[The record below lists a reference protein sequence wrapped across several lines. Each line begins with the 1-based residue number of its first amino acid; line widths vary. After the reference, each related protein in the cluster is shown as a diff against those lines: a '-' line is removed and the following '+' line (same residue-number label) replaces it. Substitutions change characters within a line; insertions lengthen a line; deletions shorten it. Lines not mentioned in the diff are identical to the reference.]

1 MGALLRREALMLARR
16 PASSAALA
24 VHAGLLVAFLWLWEG
39 GRGVTLFGA
48 RTAFDRLRLV
58 ECALLG
64 ALLPWLAA
72 RALADER
79 RNDLVRLALLAG
91 RRPPGVVAAKL
102 AATFLAL
109 ALVVLSGLP
118 LLLLAQQMSALPLG
132 RVLAAEALLLGFAAL
147 VPSLAFASMG
157 ACREAIFGWV
167 GATVAAAA
175 MLATVRS
182 FAGSDVAAGGMLAIL
197 GAVTAAAVAATTRP
211 YLAEHDA

>member
-1 MGALLRREALMLARR
+1 MGALLRREALVLARR

-24 VHAGLLVAFLWLWEG
+24 VHAGLLLAFLWLWEG

-64 ALLPWLAA
+64 AILPWLAA

-79 RNDLVRLALLAG
+79 RNELVRLAVLAG
-91 RRPPGVVAAKL
+91 RRPPGVAAAKL

-118 LLLLAQQMSALPLG
+118 PLLLAQQMSALPLG
-132 RVLAAEALLLGFAAL
+132 RVLAAEAFFIGFAAL
-147 VPSLAFASMG
+147 VPPLAFAGMG
-157 ACREAIFGWV
+157 ACREAIFGWF

-175 MLATVRS
+175 MLTAVRW
-182 FAGSDVAAGGMLAIL
+182 FAGGDVAAGAMLAIL
-197 GAVTAAAVAATTRP
+197 GGLLAAALAGTTRP